1 MKKILVQ
8 LVPILTFLMFSIV
21 PAFGFGGGSM
31 TTNDQEEPIVSEE
44 IKELTIPVRQDGSM
58 EVLQVPLFSEK
69 YAQTPVAMVNEEPI
83 TMKEF
88 MVEIATMHNA
98 MGDAETPASRSFTK
112 LLDRL
117 ITIKLVKQEAL
128 NIGFDQTPSV
138 QKQVEEFALKTLIKQ
153 LLARKIEGLQPDEE
167 TVESLYKQMALEVKT
182 VTYRFHQQADAEAF
196 LDDLHAGGDFIV
208 LADKM
213 VADGKAQGG
222 GESEYQKLN
231 DLLPNV
237 AKAVFNMEPG
247 AVSEVFKGTNDFLVF
262 KLEDRRVYEDPA
274 ARLAARNR
282 ALQQKADKVQRVYL
296 SELIDKYATFDDDAM
311 SLVDFEK
318 IADKNPDE
326 SRTEVITRLQGDQRP
341 LVTITNGKEIVS
353 ITVSDIA
360 EALKAEMYHGVDS
373 KINGSQMNNQKVG
386 FIQNKLTAVTGRME
400 AEEQKIHLSA
410 EYLEKIEKFEERVLF
425 DTFVAKAVVPGL
437 VVKEEDVRR
446 YYYNHLED
454 YASPLMLKMKSLAF
468 TNKENAQDALKKLQA
483 GSDFKWV
490 SANMTGL
497 ADAEDAKVLSLG
509 GSLLAVTSLPHDLQ
523 HEVVGARQGDMFF
536 YAGPD
541 NLYYTL
547 VVDSAFPP
555 EAKTYEEVRQ
565 EIGKIVYGQVVN
577 DALEEWVVK
586 LKEVYETEI
595 FLVQNDH

>member
-262 KLEDRRVYEDPA
+262 KLEDRRAYEDPA

-326 SRTEVITRLQGDQRP
+326 SRTEVIISLQGDQRP

-509 GSLLAVTSLPHDLQ
+509 GSLLAVTALPHDLQ

>member
-1 MKKILVQ
+1 
-8 LVPILTFLMFSIV
+8 MFSIV

-98 MGDAETPASRSFTK
+98 MGDAETPASRSFIK

-509 GSLLAVTSLPHDLQ
+509 GSLLAVTALPHDLQ

>member
-1 MKKILVQ
+1 
-8 LVPILTFLMFSIV
+8 MFSIV

-182 VTYRFHQQADAEAF
+182 VTYRFHQQSDAEAF
-196 LDDLHAGGDFIV
+196 LDDLHAGEDFIV

-262 KLEDRRVYEDPA
+262 KLEDRRAYEDPA

-373 KINGSQMNNQKVG
+373 KINGSQMNNQKFG

-509 GSLLAVTSLPHDLQ
+509 GSLLAVTALPHDLQ

>member
-509 GSLLAVTSLPHDLQ
+509 GSLLAVTALPHDLQ